1 MRVREPA
8 ARRLGL
14 GATTWSSSTSADT
27 RAWGR
32 VRVPW
37 TGDVVLEDR
46 LSGERYERGEEL
58 WVGLEAW
65 GAHLFHWSPG

>member
-1 MRVREPA
+1 M
-8 ARRLGL
+8 
-14 GATTWSSSTSADT
+14 
-27 RAWGR
+27 
-32 VRVPW
+32 PW

-58 WVGLEAW
+58 WIGLEAW